1 MRLQG
6 PDDLT
11 LGQLLEIV
19 CQQEGATP
27 SAGSEEADF
36 RDAGGI
42 FLQSPGTTVWAL
54 LDLPAGRYV
63 ALCVVPDPQNGM
75 PHAAEGMVA
84 IFDAGDGGTPTA

>member
-1 MRLQG
+1 MDQVH
-6 PDDLT
+6 
-11 LGQLLEIV
+11 EILS
-19 CQQEGATP
+19 ESEEATP
-27 SAGSEEADF
+27 TSGSGEADF

-42 FLQSPGTTVWAL
+42 FLQSPGTTIWPL

-63 ALCVVPDPQNGM
+63 ALCVVPDPKNGM